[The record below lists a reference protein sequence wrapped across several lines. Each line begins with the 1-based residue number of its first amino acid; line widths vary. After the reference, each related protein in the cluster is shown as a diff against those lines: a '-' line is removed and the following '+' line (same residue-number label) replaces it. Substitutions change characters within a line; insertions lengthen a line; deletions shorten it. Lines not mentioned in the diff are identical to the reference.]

1 MEIAIYITLPD
12 GGGGRRAG
20 GIEGRDKDRNYV
32 AGSIL
37 HSKLLPYSPWA
48 SFHPISMMWKSK

>member
-12 GGGGRRAG
+12 GGGGGRRAG

-37 HSKLLPYSPWA
+37 HSKLLPYSP
-48 SFHPISMMWKSK
+48 

>member
-1 MEIAIYITLPD
+1 MEIAICITLPD
-12 GGGGRRAG
+12 GGGGGRRAG

-37 HSKLLPYSPWA
+37 HSKLLPYSP
-48 SFHPISMMWKSK
+48 